1 MKLNQI
7 SDNDAARRPRKRA
20 GRGASSGLGKTSGKG
35 QKGQKSRS
43 GVSLSGFEGGQMPLY
58 RRLPKRGFTN
68 IFRKQYRE
76 LTLGTLQGAID
87 ANRIDISKTVDVASL
102 QLAGIIKTP
111 KDGLRLLAKGELVAK
126 ITIEVAG
133 ASKAAV
139 SAVEKAGG
147 SVIVKRALAASTDQA
162 DTKESA
168 EA

>member
-7 SDNDAARRPRKRA
+7 SDNVDARRPRKRA

-76 LTLGTLQGAID
+76 INLGTLQGAID
-87 ANRIDISKTVDVASL
+87 TNRIDISKTVDVASL

-111 KDGLRLLAKGELVAK
+111 KDGLIKGSRLRLRKHNQKMVVK
-126 ITIEVAG
+126 IT
-133 ASKAAV
+133 
-139 SAVEKAGG
+139 
-147 SVIVKRALAASTDQA
+147 T
-162 DTKESA
+162 
-168 EA
+168 